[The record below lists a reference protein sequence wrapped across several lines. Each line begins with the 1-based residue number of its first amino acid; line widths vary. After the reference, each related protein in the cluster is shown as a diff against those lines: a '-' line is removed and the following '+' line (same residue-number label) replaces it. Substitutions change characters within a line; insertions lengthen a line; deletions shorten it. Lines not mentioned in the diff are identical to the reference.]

1 MNKKE
6 NNKTT
11 SFGFKTVS
19 EEEKTEKVK
28 EVFDSVATNY
38 DLMNDLMSMG
48 VHRLWKR
55 FMLSQTGLKMGMKA
69 LDVAGGTGD
78 IAALLREQ
86 VGESGLVVMTD
97 INPSML
103 KEGRSRLLDK
113 GKLKNIQV
121 IQCDAEQL
129 PFDNDH
135 FDCVTIA
142 FGLRNVTVK
151 ENALKSMFRVLKPG
165 GKLLILEFS
174 KPNEMLSPA
183 YDIYSFNI
191 LPALG
196 EWVANDRE
204 SYQYLAESIR
214 VHPDQEKLE
223 QMILSAGFDRA
234 EYRNLTGG
242 IVALHI
248 GYKD

>member
-19 EEEKTEKVK
+19 KEEKTEKVK

-38 DLMNDLMSMG
+38 DLMNDLMSLG
-48 VHRLWKR
+48 IHRIWKR

-103 KEGRSRLLDK
+103 KEGRSRLLDR

-129 PFDNDH
+129 PFDEDQ

-174 KPNEMLSPA
+174 KPNEMLSPV

-191 LPALG
+191 LPTLG

>member
-103 KEGRSRLLDK
+103 KEGRSRLLDR

-129 PFDNDH
+129 PFDEDQ

-174 KPNEMLSPA
+174 KPNEMLSPV

-191 LPALG
+191 LPTLG

>member
-11 SFGFKTVS
+11 SFGFEAVT
-19 EEEKTEKVK
+19 EEEKTGKVK

-48 VHRLWKR
+48 IHRLWKR
-55 FMLSQTGLKMGMKA
+55 FMLSQTGLKIGMKA

-103 KEGRSRLLDK
+103 KEGRSRLLDR

-121 IQCDAEQL
+121 IQCDAESL
-129 PFDNDH
+129 PFDDNH

-165 GKLLILEFS
+165 GRMLILEFS
-174 KPNEMLSPA
+174 KPNEMISPA
-183 YDIYSFNI
+183 YDLYSFNI
-191 LPALG
+191 LPTLG

-214 VHPDQEKLE
+214 VHPDQKKLE

-234 EYRNLTGG
+234 EYQNLTGG

>member
-129 PFDNDH
+129 PFDDDH

>member
-19 EEEKTEKVK
+19 KEEKTEKVK

-48 VHRLWKR
+48 IHRLWKR

-103 KEGRSRLLDK
+103 KEGRSRLLDR

-129 PFDNDH
+129 PFDEDQ

-174 KPNEMLSPA
+174 KPNEMLSPV

-191 LPALG
+191 LPTLG

>member
-19 EEEKTEKVK
+19 KEEKTEKVK

-38 DLMNDLMSMG
+38 DLMNDLMSVG
-48 VHRLWKR
+48 IHRLWKR
-55 FMLSQTGLKMGMKA
+55 FMLSQTGLKTGMKA

-103 KEGRSRLLDK
+103 KEGRSRLLDR

-129 PFDNDH
+129 PFDEDQ

-174 KPNEMLSPA
+174 KPNEMLSPV

-191 LPALG
+191 LPTLG

>member
-28 EVFDSVATNY
+28 QVFDSVATNY
-38 DLMNDLMSMG
+38 DMMNDLMSMG

-103 KEGRSRLLDK
+103 KEGRSRLLDR

-121 IQCDAEQL
+121 VQCDAEQL
-129 PFDNDH
+129 PFDDDH

>member
-1 MNKKE
+1 MNKKD

-19 EEEKTEKVK
+19 KEEKTEKVK

-48 VHRLWKR
+48 IHRLWKR

-103 KEGRSRLLDK
+103 KEGRSRLLDR

-121 IQCDAEQL
+121 VQCDAEQL
-129 PFDNDH
+129 PFDEDQ

-174 KPNEMLSPA
+174 KPNEMLSPV

-191 LPALG
+191 LPTLG

>member
-103 KEGRSRLLDK
+103 KEGRSRLLDR

-129 PFDNDH
+129 PFDDDH

>member
-1 MNKKE
+1 MNKKD

-19 EEEKTEKVK
+19 KEEKTEKVK

-48 VHRLWKR
+48 IHRLWKR

-103 KEGRSRLLDK
+103 KEGRSRLLDR

-129 PFDNDH
+129 PFDEDQ

-174 KPNEMLSPA
+174 KPNEMLSPV

-191 LPALG
+191 LPTLG

>member
-19 EEEKTEKVK
+19 KEEKNEKVK

-48 VHRLWKR
+48 IHRLWKR

-103 KEGRSRLLDK
+103 KEGRSRLLDR

-129 PFDNDH
+129 PFDEDQ

-174 KPNEMLSPA
+174 KPNEMLSPV

-191 LPALG
+191 LPTLG

>member
-28 EVFDSVATNY
+28 QVFDSVATNY

-103 KEGRSRLLDK
+103 KEGRSRLLDRE
-113 GKLKNIQV
+113 KLKNIQV
-121 IQCDAEQL
+121 VQCDAEQL
-129 PFDNDH
+129 PFDDDH

-151 ENALKSMFRVLKPG
+151 DNALKSMFRVLKPG

>member
-19 EEEKTEKVK
+19 KEEKTEKVK

-48 VHRLWKR
+48 IHRLWKR

-103 KEGRSRLLDK
+103 KEGRSRLLDR

-129 PFDNDH
+129 PFDEDQ

-174 KPNEMLSPA
+174 KPNEMLSPV

-191 LPALG
+191 LPTLG

-223 QMILSAGFDRA
+223 QMILNAGFDRA

>member
-19 EEEKTEKVK
+19 KEEKTEKVK

-48 VHRLWKR
+48 IHRLWKR

-103 KEGRSRLLDK
+103 KEGRSRLLDR

-129 PFDNDH
+129 PFDEDQ

-174 KPNEMLSPA
+174 KPNEILSPV

-191 LPALG
+191 LPTLG

>member
-1 MNKKE
+1 MNKKK

-28 EVFDSVATNY
+28 QVFDSVATNY
-38 DLMNDLMSMG
+38 DMMNDLMSMG

-121 IQCDAEQL
+121 MQCDAEQL
-129 PFDNDH
+129 PFDDDH

>member
-19 EEEKTEKVK
+19 KEEKTEKVK

-48 VHRLWKR
+48 IHRLWKR

-103 KEGRSRLLDK
+103 KEGRSRLLDR

-129 PFDNDH
+129 PFDEDQ

-174 KPNEMLSPA
+174 KPNEMLSPV
-183 YDIYSFNI
+183 YDNYSFNI
-191 LPALG
+191 LPTLG

>member
-19 EEEKTEKVK
+19 KEEKTEKVK

-48 VHRLWKR
+48 IHRLWKR

-78 IAALLREQ
+78 IATLLREQ

-103 KEGRSRLLDK
+103 KEGRSRLLDR

-121 IQCDAEQL
+121 VQCDAEQL
-129 PFDNDH
+129 PFDEDQ

-174 KPNEMLSPA
+174 KPNEMLSPV

-191 LPALG
+191 LPTLG

>member
-19 EEEKTEKVK
+19 KEEKTEKVK

-48 VHRLWKR
+48 IHRLWKR

-103 KEGRSRLLDK
+103 KEGRSRLLDR

-129 PFDNDH
+129 PFDEDQ

-174 KPNEMLSPA
+174 KPNEMLSPV

-191 LPALG
+191 LPTLG

-223 QMILSAGFDRA
+223 QMILSAGFDRS

>member
-121 IQCDAEQL
+121 MQCDAEQL
-129 PFDNDH
+129 PFGDDH

-151 ENALKSMFRVLKPG
+151 DNALKSMFRVLKPG

>member
-19 EEEKTEKVK
+19 KEEKTEKVK

-38 DLMNDLMSMG
+38 NLMNDLMSMG
-48 VHRLWKR
+48 IHRLWKR

-103 KEGRSRLLDK
+103 KEGRSRLLDR

-129 PFDNDH
+129 PFDEDQ

-174 KPNEMLSPA
+174 KPNEMLSPV

-191 LPALG
+191 LPTLG

>member
-121 IQCDAEQL
+121 VQCDAEQL
-129 PFDNDH
+129 PFDDDH

>member
-103 KEGRSRLLDK
+103 KEGRSRLLDR

-121 IQCDAEQL
+121 VQCDAEQL
-129 PFDNDH
+129 PFDDDH

-196 EWVANDRE
+196 GWVANDRE

>member
-19 EEEKTEKVK
+19 KEEKTEKVK
-28 EVFDSVATNY
+28 QVFDSVATNY

-103 KEGRSRLLDK
+103 KEGRSRLLDR

-121 IQCDAEQL
+121 VQCDAEQL
-129 PFDNDH
+129 PFDDDH

>member
-11 SFGFKTVS
+11 SFGFKTVLN
-19 EEEKTEKVK
+19 EEKTEKVK

-48 VHRLWKR
+48 IHRLWKR

-103 KEGRSRLLDK
+103 KEGRSRLLDR

-129 PFDNDH
+129 PFDEDQ

-174 KPNEMLSPA
+174 KPNEMLSPV

-191 LPALG
+191 LPTLG

>member
-19 EEEKTEKVK
+19 KEEKTEKVK

-48 VHRLWKR
+48 IHRLWKR

-103 KEGRSRLLDK
+103 KEGRSRLLDR

-129 PFDNDH
+129 PFDEDQ

-174 KPNEMLSPA
+174 KPNEMLSPV
-183 YDIYSFNI
+183 YDIYSFSI
-191 LPALG
+191 LPTLG

>member
-19 EEEKTEKVK
+19 KEEKTEKVK

-48 VHRLWKR
+48 IHRLWKR

-103 KEGRSRLLDK
+103 KEGRSRLLDR

-129 PFDNDH
+129 PIDEDQ

-174 KPNEMLSPA
+174 KPNEMLSPV

-191 LPALG
+191 LPTLG

>member
-86 VGESGLVVMTD
+86 VGDSGLVVMTD

-121 IQCDAEQL
+121 VQCDAEQL
-129 PFDNDH
+129 PFDDDH

>member
-19 EEEKTEKVK
+19 KEEKTEKVK

-48 VHRLWKR
+48 IHRLWKR

-78 IAALLREQ
+78 IAALLKEQ

-103 KEGRSRLLDK
+103 KEGRSRLLDR

-129 PFDNDH
+129 PFDEDQ

-174 KPNEMLSPA
+174 KPNEMLSPV

-191 LPALG
+191 LPTLG

>member
-1 MNKKE
+1 MSKKE
-6 NNKTT
+6 SNKTT
-11 SFGFKTVS
+11 SFGYETVT
-19 EEEKTEKVK
+19 EEQKTEKVK

-38 DLMNDLMSMG
+38 DLMNDMMSIG

-55 FMLSQTGLKMGMKA
+55 YMLTKTGLKLGMKA

-97 INPSML
+97 INESML
-103 KEGRSRLLDK
+103 EEGRSRLLDR
-113 GKLKNIQV
+113 GKLKNIEVMQA
-121 IQCDAEQL
+121 DAENL
-129 PFDNDH
+129 PFDENY

-151 ENALKSMFRVLKPG
+151 ENALKSMHRVLKPG
-165 GKLLILEFS
+165 GKMLILEFS
-174 KPNEMLSPA
+174 KPNEMLSPI
-183 YDIYSFNI
+183 YDLYSFNI
-191 LPALG
+191 LPRLG

-214 VHPDQEKLE
+214 VHPDQKSLK
-223 QMILSAGFDRA
+223 QMILSAGFDRS
-234 EYRNLTGG
+234 EFQNLTGG

>member
-6 NNKTT
+6 NNKIT

-28 EVFDSVATNY
+28 QVFDSVATNY

-129 PFDNDH
+129 PFDDDH

-151 ENALKSMFRVLKPG
+151 DNALKSMFRVLKPG

>member
-1 MNKKE
+1 MSKKE

-11 SFGFKTVS
+11 SFGYETVS
-19 EEEKTEKVK
+19 EEQKTEKVK

-38 DLMNDLMSMG
+38 DLMNDMMSIG

-55 FMLSQTGLKMGMKA
+55 YMLTKTGLKLGMKA

-97 INPSML
+97 INESML
-103 KEGRSRLLDK
+103 EEGRSRLLDR
-113 GKLKNIQV
+113 GKLKNIKVMQA
-121 IQCDAEQL
+121 DAENL
-129 PFDNDH
+129 PFEENH

-151 ENALKSMFRVLKPG
+151 ENALKSMHRVLKPG
-165 GKLLILEFS
+165 GKMLILEFS
-174 KPNEMLSPA
+174 KPNEMLSPI
-183 YDIYSFNI
+183 YDLYSFNI
-191 LPALG
+191 LPRLG

-214 VHPDQEKLE
+214 VHPDQKKLK
-223 QMILSAGFDRA
+223 QMILSAGFDRS
-234 EYRNLTGG
+234 EFQNLTGG

>member
-103 KEGRSRLLDK
+103 KEGRSRLLDR

-121 IQCDAEQL
+121 VQCDAEQL
-129 PFDNDH
+129 PFDDDH

-151 ENALKSMFRVLKPG
+151 DNALKSMFRVLKPG

>member
-19 EEEKTEKVK
+19 KEEKTEKVK
-28 EVFDSVATNY
+28 EVFASVATNY

-48 VHRLWKR
+48 IHRLWKR

-103 KEGRSRLLDK
+103 KEGRSRLLDR

-129 PFDNDH
+129 PFDEDQ

-174 KPNEMLSPA
+174 KPNETLSPV

-191 LPALG
+191 LPTLG

>member
-55 FMLSQTGLKMGMKA
+55 FMLSQTGLKIGMKA

-129 PFDNDH
+129 PFDDDH